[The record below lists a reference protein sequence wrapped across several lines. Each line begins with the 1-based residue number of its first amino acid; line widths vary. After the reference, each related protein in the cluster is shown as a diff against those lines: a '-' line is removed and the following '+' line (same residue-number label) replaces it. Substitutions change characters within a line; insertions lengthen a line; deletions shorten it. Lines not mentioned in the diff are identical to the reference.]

1 MSLLL
6 GTRNSADQTVAVGGT
21 IDLGSVYR
29 KYCKK
34 VNGIKAFDFNGTSI
48 ALQQSG
54 IYHITA
60 TIVATS
66 SAAGNVT
73 IQMLENGIAI
83 PGAFAT
89 ETITTTDT
97 ELRTLTIDVYVI
109 VDNGC
114 LLGQPTT
121 LAKNIS
127 LQVLETA
134 ATINNVVVNVEKV
147 V

>member
-6 GTRNSADQTVAVGGT
+6 GVRNTADQEVAVGG
-21 IDLGSVYR
+21 IINLGNVYR

-34 VNGIKAFDFNGTSI
+34 INGVKAFDFNGTSI
-48 ALQQSG
+48 ALQQGG

-73 IQMLENGIAI
+73 IQMLENGEAI
-83 PGAFAT
+83 LGAFGTDTFA
-89 ETITTTDT
+89 TTTQ
-97 ELRTLTIDVYVI
+97 LKTLTIDTYVL
-109 VDNGC
+109 VDSNC
-114 LLGQPTT
+114 VLGQPSTQV
-121 LAKNIS
+121 KNIS
-127 LQVLETA
+127 LEVLETA
-134 ATINNVVVNVEKV
+134 ATINNIVVNVEKV

>member
-29 KYCKK
+29 KYCRK

-60 TIVATS
+60 TVIATS

-73 IQMLENGIAI
+73 IQMFENGIAI
-83 PGAFAT
+83 PGALGTDTFS
-89 ETITTTDT
+89 TTTQ
-97 ELRTLTIDVYVI
+97 LKTLTIDVYVI